1 MQLFYAA
8 ASPFV
13 RKVLVLAHE
22 TGLVDQL
29 RIETVTVSP
38 VNPDDRLNAGNPVGK
53 IPALLLDDGNA
64 LYDSPVV
71 CEYLDSLEHA
81 GPKMFPAGS
90 ERWQALR
97 RQALADGIMD
107 AAVLCRYEAAL
118 RPEEF
123 RWDDW
128 SANQQ
133 AKISRALDALE
144 TEIDSFS
151 ETVDI
156 GAISVGCALGYLD
169 FRFADNDWR
178 SGRPKLAAWYE
189 TFAQRPSMQQ
199 TQPPA
204 G

>member
-22 TGLVDQL
+22 TGLIEQL
-29 RIETVTVSP
+29 QIEPVTVSP

-53 IPALLLDDGNA
+53 IPALLLDDGAA

-81 GPKMFPAGS
+81 GPKMFPAGGA
-90 ERWQALR
+90 RWPALR

-118 RPEEF
+118 RPEPL

-128 SANQQ
+128 STSQQ

-144 TEIDSFS
+144 ADVDSLS
-151 ETVDI
+151 GDLDI
-156 GAISVGCALGYLD
+156 GAISIGCALGYLD

-178 SGRPKLAAWYE
+178 PGRPRLAAWYE
-189 TFAQRPSMQQ
+189 SFAQRPSMQK